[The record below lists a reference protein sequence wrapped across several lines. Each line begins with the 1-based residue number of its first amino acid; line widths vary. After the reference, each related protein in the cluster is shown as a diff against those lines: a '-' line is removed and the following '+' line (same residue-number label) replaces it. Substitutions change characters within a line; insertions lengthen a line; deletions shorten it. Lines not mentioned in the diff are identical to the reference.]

1 MKWMD
6 SWGIYSLSSLTQK
19 KKKKENLNSPTA
31 LNRLNQRFKTP
42 QSKRP
47 KWQKMKN
54 SIL

>member
-1 MKWMD
+1 MD
-6 SWGIYSLSSLTQK
+6 GFLGDIFLIKSDSK